1 MRTTS
6 STGGPAAGNFTATS
20 RGLNTNGL
28 PCTRSV
34 SAPARTGSQRRAS
47 TSSKRPFSSVVA
59 PYCVSLMKTNAP
71 ATPGPLVPSST
82 TPRMVMDCC
91 CSAVAGMGVVAVVGG
106 CWGGWV
112 AHEVADCQ
120 PSSASPASAQRRQRA
135 TGGGATW
142 VA

>member
-1 MRTTS
+1 MRTTN
-6 STGGPAAGNFTATS
+6 STGGPAAGTFTTTS
-20 RGLNTNGL
+20 WVLNTNGL
-28 PCTRSV
+28 PCTRKVSV
-34 SAPARTGSQRRAS
+34 PARTGSQLRAS

-59 PYCVSLMKTNAP
+59 PYWVSLMKTNAP

-91 CSAVAGMGVVAVVGG
+91 CSAVAGAGALAAVGG

-112 AHEVADCQ
+112 AQEAADCQ
-120 PSSASPASAQRRQRA
+120 PSSARPASAQRRQRVI
-135 TGGGATW
+135 GGGVTC